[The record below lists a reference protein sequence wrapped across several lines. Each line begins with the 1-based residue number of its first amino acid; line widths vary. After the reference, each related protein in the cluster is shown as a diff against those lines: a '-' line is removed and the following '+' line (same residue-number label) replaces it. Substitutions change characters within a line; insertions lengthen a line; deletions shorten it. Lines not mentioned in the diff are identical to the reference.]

1 MEMQQPLRGSC
12 EKIEI
17 SIFNRDYSVTILLIP
32 LQFLEEE
39 ERREREKERKR
50 GRRRGGG
57 GGGGGGY

>member
-1 MEMQQPLRGSC
+1 MQQPLRGSC

-39 ERREREKERKR
+39 ERRERERERKKE
-50 GRRRGGG
+50 GEEE
-57 GGGGGGY
+57 GGGGGY